1 MKNVQKWL
9 IDMLLQDIRICDGI
23 CLYITIH
30 IVDLHIY
37 VFELFYFQSDFQ
49 ALMDL

>member
-9 IDMLLQDIRICDGI
+9 MDMLLQDIQICG
-23 CLYITIH
+23 TIH
-30 IVDLHIY
+30 NIDLHIC